1 LSIIGV
7 TGCLTATDNILR
19 LEETESMGSVL
30 DVAEIIKQI
39 NGNKELM
46 AQIAKADPKQ
56 GVELLKKANIDVSE
70 DDIKKVQAA
79 VADGKLDLGDLKN
92 LAGGLFKK

>member
-1 LSIIGV
+1 MADI
-7 TGCLTATDNILR
+7 T
-19 LEETESMGSVL
+19 
-30 DVAEIIKQI
+30 EIIKKVSE
-39 NGNKELM
+39 NKELM

-70 DDIKKVQAA
+70 DDIKKVQAT

>member
-1 LSIIGV
+1 
-7 TGCLTATDNILR
+7 
-19 LEETESMGSVL
+19 MGNVL
-30 DVAEIIKQI
+30 DVAEILNKI

-46 AQIAKADPKQ
+46 AQIAKADPKE
-56 GVELLKKANIDVSE
+56 GVALLKKANIDVSE

-79 VADGKLDLGDLKN
+79 VSDGKLDLGDIKD

>member
-1 LSIIGV
+1 MADI
-7 TGCLTATDNILR
+7 A
-19 LEETESMGSVL
+19 
-30 DVAEIIKQI
+30 AIIKQI

-56 GVELLKKANIDVSE
+56 GVELLKKTNIDVTE

-79 VADGKLDLGDLKN
+79 VADGKLDLNDIKN

>member
-1 LSIIGV
+1 MIG
-7 TGCLTATDNILR
+7 G
-19 LEETESMGSVL
+19 EKMGSIM
-30 DVAEIIKQI
+30 DIADIIKKI

-46 AQIAKADPKQ
+46 AQIAKADPKE

-70 DDIKKVQAA
+70 DDIKQVQAA

>member
-1 LSIIGV
+1 
-7 TGCLTATDNILR
+7 
-19 LEETESMGSVL
+19 MG
-30 DVAEIIKQI
+30 DITEIIKKI
-39 NGNKELM
+39 SGNKELM

-56 GVELLKKANIDVSE
+56 GVELLGKANIDVSE

-79 VADGKLDLGDLKN
+79 VSDGKLDLGDLKN

>member
-1 LSIIGV
+1 
-7 TGCLTATDNILR
+7 
-19 LEETESMGSVL
+19 MG
-30 DVAEIIKQI
+30 DITEIIKKVSE
-39 NGNKELM
+39 NKELM

-56 GVELLKKANIDVSE
+56 GVELLKKANIDVSK

-92 LAGGLFKK
+92 LAGSLFKK